1 MAEKL
6 ITEINQWDSMSPVS
20 SMLPYKNWKEKRWEV
35 KSLFF
40 FYENWQPK
48 TTHSMPKSESNPKPK
63 SFEIKVK
70 RTWASLE

>member
-35 KSLFF
+35 KSLILFT
-40 FYENWQPK
+40 K
-48 TTHSMPKSESNPKPK
+48 TGSQKQHIPCQNPNPIQSQNLLKLK
-63 SFEIKVK
+63 
-70 RTWASLE
+70 